1 MPLAFPVSISQAL
14 SVCSPHV
21 CSPAYVCFSTVS
33 FHGKERCLD
42 FLLSLHSS
50 PCLASEP
57 LFHRCL
63 CCCTLLLLWLLWRA
77 GVFVAD
83 MYPGVQTI
91 DEGTYALLGA
101 ASFLGGCMR
110 MTVATCVMLLE
121 LTNNLALL
129 PMIMLV
135 TLVAKV
141 RGEWWWWWWW

>member
-1 MPLAFPVSISQAL
+1 
-14 SVCSPHV
+14 
-21 CSPAYVCFSTVS
+21 
-33 FHGKERCLD
+33 
-42 FLLSLHSS
+42 
-50 PCLASEP
+50 
-57 LFHRCL
+57 
-63 CCCTLLLLWLLWRA
+63 
-77 GVFVAD
+77 
-83 MYPGVQTI
+83 MYPGVHTI

-141 RGEWWWWWWW
+141 RGEWWWWWWWWEGGGCEWFVLV